1 MPEGLIV
8 KAISGFYYVKTG
20 DETVECRARG
30 RFRLD
35 GSSPLVGD
43 RVVFSRDA
51 QGKGRVDGFC
61 TKKFFNP
68 SGPWRNRCSG
78 TDASEINPITDP
90 FLIDRVTSIAEH
102 NGCRVVIC
110 INKSD
115 ICRSDRL
122 FDIYSKTGYKVIRT
136 SAVTGEGIRELCAE
150 LEGKV
155 CAFSGDSGVGKSSLL
170 NAIAPELCIETG
182 EVSEKLGRG
191 RHTTRH
197 VELFSVGG
205 ALLADTPGFASFD
218 VEMMQPVSKTELQY
232 TFPEFVPYIGRCRF
246 DDCAHL
252 KEPECAVTA
261 AVHAGTISASRYGSY
276 VRLYEISAQY
286 KSWEK

>member
-1 MPEGLIV
+1 VANIDV
-8 KAISGFYYVKTG
+8 
-20 DETVECRARG
+20 
-30 RFRLD
+30 
-35 GSSPLVGD
+35 LV
-43 RVVFSRDA
+43 
-51 QGKGRVDGFC
+51 
-61 TKKFFNP
+61 P
-68 SGPWRNRCSG
+68 I
-78 TDASEINPITDP
+78 ASEINPITDP